1 MRHPSTSGLLATGA
15 ARHAAA
21 LPVLAGAGW
30 LLPASALGG
39 EAGPGFRTDLG
50 LTGGAL
56 HFLGAY
62 PFVLLF
68 LALALG
74 TALGRVRLGFLT
86 LGSTAGT
93 LLAGIALSLWAYL
106 GHGLR
111 YAVPA
116 LLTTVFLNLFMFAV
130 GLKVGPQ
137 FLAGLR
143 KDGAKGVAVALV
155 VVGLN
160 FAIALGGAKAFR
172 FGPGIAPG
180 LISGSMTDTAVIGVA
195 QGAIEGGLYRPPP
208 GTAAAEVSGN
218 VAAAYA
224 VTYLVSLVAMILLVR
239 YLPRL
244 LGVDAKAAAR
254 AAEEGY
260 GGGGRLPGAGT
271 EAAYALKRVSVDVRA
286 YRVEVDEATGL
297 TARDLSLR
305 ADAPV
310 LQVVRGDQV
319 LDAAANPV
327 IRRGDVVTVV
337 AEVPRLLA
345 GGPRLGPEVADERAR
360 GVDLEVADLVVT
372 RRELE
377 GLTLGEAAERF
388 RRTIS
393 PAGEPVGRLFHPLA
407 LFRAGEPI
415 PFGPGSRV
423 ERGDVLRVVGPR
435 SRMADAGRLVGAV
448 VRFTTES
455 DLLTL
460 ALGMV
465 IGYVVGT
472 VRVVVGHIPLSL
484 GAPAGVMLAGIAL
497 SALRSRHPLLGGPV
511 SEGARSLLQALGL
524 DVFIAVVAVNS
535 AQSVAGAFTGGYAVH
550 LLAVG
555 LLAGLL
561 PPLAAWAVGRR
572 WLGLNPAILLGA
584 LCGARHSTP
593 GLRAAQEACGSAV
606 PAVGYPVAYAVSSVL
621 VLVLG
626 YLALFL

>member
-1 MRHPSTSGLLATGA
+1 MTPGRIGSPRRSPGALAPA
-15 ARHAAA
+15 A
-21 LPVLAGAGW
+21 GCC
-30 LLPASALGG
+30 LLPGVALAG
-39 EAGPGFRTDLG
+39 EAGPGFRMDLG
-50 LTGGAL
+50 LVGGTL
-56 HFLGAY
+56 HFLGSY

-68 LALALG
+68 LTLALG
-74 TALGRVRLGFLT
+74 TALGRLKLGFLT
-86 LGSTAGT
+86 FGSTAGT
-93 LLAGIALSLWAYL
+93 LFTGIALSLWAYL
-106 GHGLR
+106 GYGLR
-111 YAVPA
+111 YAMPA

-143 KDGAKGVAVALV
+143 KDGAKGVVVALV

-160 FAIALGGAKAFR
+160 FAIALGGDKAFGL
-172 FGPGIAPG
+172 GPGIAPG

-195 QGAIEGGLYRPPP
+195 QNAVESGTYQPPP
-208 GTAAAEVSGN
+208 GVAAAEVSGSI
-218 VAAAYA
+218 AAAYA

-244 LGVDAKAAAR
+244 VRLDARAAAR
-254 AAEEGY
+254 SAEEGY
-260 GGGGRLPGAGT
+260 GGGGRLPSAGT

-286 YRVEVDEATGL
+286 YRIEADAVVGL
-297 TARDLSLR
+297 SARDLSLR
-305 ADAPV
+305 ADVPV
-310 LQVVRGDQV
+310 LQVLRGDQV
-319 LDAAANPV
+319 LDAAGNPV
-327 IRRGDVVTVV
+327 IQRGDVVTVV
-337 AEVPRLLA
+337 TDVPRLLA

-377 GLTLGEAAERF
+377 GMPLGEASERF
-388 RRTIS
+388 RQALS
-393 PAGEPVGRLFHPLA
+393 PGGEPAGRLFHALA
-407 LFRAGEPI
+407 LIRAGEPI
-415 PFGPGSRV
+415 PFGLGSRV
-423 ERGDVLRVVGPR
+423 ERGDILRVIGPR
-435 SRMADAGRLVGAV
+435 SRMSEAGRLVGAV

-465 IGYVVGT
+465 LGYVAGT
-472 VRVVVGHIPLSL
+472 VRVMVGHIPFAL
-484 GAPAGVMLAGIAL
+484 GAPAGVMLAGIAI

-535 AQSVAGAFTGGYAVH
+535 AQSVAGAFTGGYVVH
-550 LLAVG
+550 LLAIG

-561 PPLAAWAVGRR
+561 PPVAGWAVGRR
-572 WLGLNPAILLGA
+572 LLGLNPAILLGT

-593 GLRAAQEACGSAV
+593 GLRAAQEVSGSAV